1 MTAATSTSKKSF
13 FGVHFR
19 NRIIENKKLLVVNS
33 ILELIGLPLIAV
45 IVLYE
50 QYMISTDRQYN
61 FDGDGIIVVSCISIV
76 ISLLS
81 GIIIALFSFRYLYTK
96 SLADMNYSLPLTS
109 RQRFFA
115 DYLSGLAIYTV
126 PAAAAALL
134 SLIILGIG
142 SAFVDIGYFWECC
155 DIFILLGLI
164 VFFGM
169 IMLYTLSVFA
179 ITCCGSPFEAVFS
192 IIAANVIIPATVC
205 CTYLAV
211 IETNPFGLTD
221 ASILYNS
228 LLTTTSPAGFLAFL
242 AVYVESVEVGSDY
255 GKFMY
260 IRWLIPMIIV
270 MAALLAGAYLLYRRR
285 KAESVSKPYVYK
297 MFYYVI
303 ITLSVFCILA
313 IFIVCDG
320 SVAAGLIICGI
331 LYFLLE
337 VISKRGFRRFW
348 ASALRYAA
356 TVAAVFIFC
365 SVCKST
371 NGFGVSKY
379 VPRNAAV
386 DSVSI
391 NLSSCGDFDVNSEIV
406 FDDKKVIS
414 ETTALQ
420 KELLNRY
427 FHPEKY
433 DFDTVSADD
442 ISDTDAI
449 YSCYSYETI
458 SITYYL
464 KNGSAVMREY
474 PCSSDVLDGLI
485 TALYLSDEFADYKA
499 NKMLLDCVNIFK
511 KNVWYSSTDDIEETD
526 RATVS
531 LTDKLL
537 RSGGKKSIYLADMKK
552 LAEAYR
558 QDLLAMTEEEFRTAP
573 VYGYINGIDSYEVR
587 TTFKN
592 TIAFLDG
599 LGLRNPDITEDS
611 LSGLRFGIFTGFEAY
626 NDPNELHQ
634 DPYSYDY
641 EPPEEYNLQDTF
653 VAYFVSNY
661 ISYPMVPADN
671 IKFDDDFITLIER
684 ATPVIVGE
692 NAAGVVYVETNEG
705 STTLFL
711 PDTEENSELLQKV
724 YDKYMKGK
732 ATYSDDSLVDSY
744 GQYPVTFNYD

>member
-19 NRIIENKKLLVVNS
+19 NRIIENKKLLIVNS

-50 QYMISTDRQYN
+50 QYIYSTERQYN
-61 FDGDGIIVVSCISIV
+61 FDGDGIIVVSVISIA

-81 GIIIALFSFRYLYTK
+81 GIVIALFSFRYLYMK
-96 SLADMNYSLPLTS
+96 SLTDMNYSLPLTS

-142 SAFVDIGYFWECC
+142 SAFVDIDFFWER
-155 DIFILLGLI
+155 FLNFLLLGFI
-164 VFFGM
+164 VFIGM

-192 IIAANVIIPATVC
+192 IIAANVIIPAAVA
-205 CTYLAV
+205 CTFLAV

-221 ASILYNS
+221 SSILYNP
-228 LLTTTSPAGFLAFL
+228 LLTATSPIGFVVFS
-242 AVYVESVEVGSDY
+242 AVYSESILIGSDY
-255 GKFMY
+255 STFTY
-260 IRWLIPMIIV
+260 IRWLIPVIIV
-270 MAALLAGAYLLYRRR
+270 MAVLLTGAYRLYRRR

-303 ITLSVFCILA
+303 ITLAVFCILA
-313 IFIVCDG
+313 LFIVYDSG
-320 SVAAGLIICGI
+320 IIAGLIICGI

-348 ASALRYAA
+348 ASALRFAA

-391 NLSSCGDFDVNSEIV
+391 NLSYSGGLDIDSEII
-406 FDDKKVIS
+406 FNDKKVIS

-420 KELLNRY
+420 KELINRCFY
-427 FHPEKY
+427 PEKY
-433 DFDTVSADD
+433 DFETISADD
-442 ISDTDAI
+442 ISDTDTI
-449 YSCYSYETI
+449 YSHYSMENI
-458 SITYYL
+458 SITYHL
-464 KNGSAVMREY
+464 KNGAAVMREY
-474 PCSSDVLDGLI
+474 NYSSDVLDGLI
-485 TALYLSDEFADYKA
+485 TAICLSEEYADYKSTE
-499 NKMLLDCVNIFK
+499 MLRQCVNSFGE
-511 KNVWYSSTDDIEETD
+511 NWYNSVDDIPETA
-526 RATVS
+526 RASVA

-537 RSGGKKSIYLADMKK
+537 RSGGKKSISLADTKK

-558 QDLLAMTEEEFRTAP
+558 QDMLAMTEEEFRTAP
-573 VYGYINGIDSYEVR
+573 VYGYIKCMNKYEVR

-592 TIAFLDG
+592 TIAALNE
-599 LGLRNPDITEDS
+599 LGLRNPEITEDS
-611 LSGLRFGIFTGFEAY
+611 LSGLRFGVFTGFEAY
-626 NDPNELHQ
+626 NDPNALYR
-634 DPYSYDY
+634 DPYLYVDSS
-641 EPPEEYNLQDTF
+641 PEKYNLQDSF
-653 VAYFVSNY
+653 VSYFASNY
-661 ISYPMVPADN
+661 ISCPSVPVEEMEL
-671 IKFDDDFITLIER
+671 DDDFITLIER

-692 NAAGVVYVETNEG
+692 NASGAVYVENDG
-705 STTLFL
+705 STVLLFL
-711 PDTEENSELLQKV
+711 PDTEENSELLEKV
-724 YDKYMKGK
+724 YEKYMKGK
-732 ATYSDDSLVDSY
+732 AVYSDGSY
-744 GQYPVTFNYD
+744 VYYEY